1 MQPVAACPTVWLV
14 EDSALEA
21 EVARRALSTTYDVVV
36 FSDGATM
43 LERLA
48 TTTPPSAIV
57 LDWRLPGL
65 SGLDVCKFVRATW
78 NQNALPILMLTA
90 LSERTDLVAAISAGA
105 NDYLTKPFHSAELC
119 ARVGIVV
126 RTRILNDRL
135 QDAEARER
143 EARREAQAA
152 NLAKDEF
159 LATTSH
165 ELRTPL
171 NAILG
176 WATLMRSGQL
186 DPSGY
191 SRAVD
196 TIERN
201 ARTQGKLI
209 EDILDCSMIIS
220 GRLRLEKEP
229 LNFGGVIKSALES
242 LMPAL
247 KKKGVDFSVHL
258 DPAATQV
265 QGDAERLQQIAW
277 NLVSNAVKFT
287 PKGGSVTVRL
297 ERERDMARLSVKDDG
312 DGIEAE
318 FLPYVF
324 ERFRQAQGS
333 TTRRYGGLGLGLAV
347 VRHLTEAH
355 GGTVTASSEGRG
367 KGATFIVLLPI
378 LETSNKAISERPPEA
393 AHGADIRLD
402 GVKVLV
408 VDDEV
413 DSRELLAASLRMHG
427 AEVTSADSAESGLQL
442 LDEAHPDVLV
452 SDIGMPRFDGFE
464 FIRSIRR
471 RPPENGGRLAALA
484 VSAYARDEDRQRA
497 VNAGFDGYLS
507 KPVSPD
513 ALAAAVAGL
522 ASHRAKEAG

>member
-1 MQPVAACPTVWLV
+1 MQSVAASPTVWLV

-21 EVARRALSTTYDVVV
+21 EVARRALSTTYDVAV

-48 TTTPPSAIV
+48 TTPPPSAIV

-90 LSERTDLVAAISAGA
+90 LTEPTDLVDAMSAGA
-105 NDYLTKPFHSAELC
+105 NDYLTKPFNSAELC
-119 ARVGIVV
+119 ARVGTVV
-126 RTRILNDRL
+126 RTRMLNDRL
-135 QDAEARER
+135 KEAEARER

-191 SRAVD
+191 SRAIE

-201 ARTQGKLI
+201 AKTQGKLI
-209 EDILDCSMIIS
+209 EDILDCSLIIS

-242 LMPAL
+242 LMPVL
-247 KKKGVDFSVHL
+247 TKKGVDFSIHV

-265 QGDAERLQQIAW
+265 RGDAERLQQIAW

-297 ERERDMARLSVKDDG
+297 ERERSMARLSVKDDG
-312 DGIEAE
+312 DGIEAD
-318 FLPYVF
+318 FLPHVF
-324 ERFRQAQGS
+324 ERFRQAHAS

-367 KGATFIVLLPI
+367 KGATFVVLLPI
-378 LETSNKAISERPPEA
+378 LETSDKAISERPPPIA
-393 AHGADIRLD
+393 RDADVRLD

-408 VDDEV
+408 VDDEA
-413 DSRELLAASLRMHG
+413 DSRELMTAALRMRG
-427 AEVTSADSAESGLQL
+427 AEVTSAESAESGLQL
-442 LDEAHPDVLV
+442 LDRIRPNVLV

-464 FIRSIRR
+464 FIRSLRR
-471 RPPENGGRLAALA
+471 RPPENGGLLSAIA
-484 VSAYARDEDRQRA
+484 VTAYARDEDRRQA
-497 VNAGFDGYLS
+497 VDAGFDEYLS
-507 KPVSPD
+507 KPVNHD
-513 ALAAAVAGL
+513 ELAAAVADL
-522 ASHRAKEAG
+522 ASRGPREAG